1 MYLCNFM
8 IFKKS
13 YIILLLFALV
23 ACNKKYNDSL
33 KSNSVEAQTQKAD
46 EYYNKKKYDKAIP
59 IYELLLTVLKG
70 QKSVEEIY
78 YKYAKAQYL
87 NGSYELAAFYLKSFY
102 TTYYNSKY
110 AEETSFLEAL
120 SYYKQSPRYSLEQ
133 VNTQKAISIF
143 QQFIDKYPKSEY
155 MQEANSKMDELRGKL
170 RKKAYEAAYLY
181 YKIGQYNAASVAFKN
196 FMNEFPEYED
206 VEKIDYLILKSL
218 YRYAEQSYKF
228 KKSERYKEEMKAF
241 ESFKSKY
248 PNSKY
253 LAELEKEYILAKSN
267 IENLKKEGL

>member
-170 RKKAYEAAYLY
+170 RKKAYESAYLY

-196 FMNEFPEYED
+196 FMNEYPEHED

>member
-170 RKKAYEAAYLY
+170 RKKAYESAYLY

>member
-170 RKKAYEAAYLY
+170 RKKAYESAYLY

-228 KKSERYKEEMKAF
+228 KKSERYKEEMKEF

>member
-23 ACNKKYNDSL
+23 ACNKKYKDSL
-33 KSNSVEAQTQKAD
+33 NSNSVEAQTQKAD